1 MDEGFDFHWYAGK
14 APYFV
19 TPEGRKLYCKLR
31 GRVPVIGDGSIATP
45 AQDEKAAH
53 DVSYTSVRRILK
65 GIRPSLSARQPL
77 EQRRRGM
84 RPQLCQHSRAPMS
97 HVALRWRPSTGK
109 S

>member
-53 DVSYTSVRRILK
+53 DVSYTSVRADIERYQVKLK
-65 GIRPSLSARQPL
+65 REAAARAEEEKGCGPSYVNTAVHR
-77 EQRRRGM
+77 
-84 RPQLCQHSRAPMS
+84 
-97 HVALRWRPSTGK
+97 
-109 S
+109 